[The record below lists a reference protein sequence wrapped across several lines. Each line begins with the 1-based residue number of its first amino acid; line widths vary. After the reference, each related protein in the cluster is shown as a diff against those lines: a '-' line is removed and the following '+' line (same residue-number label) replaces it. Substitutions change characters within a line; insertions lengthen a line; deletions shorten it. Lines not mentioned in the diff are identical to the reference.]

1 MAIVRWD
8 KDQVVASEM
17 VLGNYTTFS
26 KTKSLK
32 GVHARWELDDTANEV
47 IKSVWKFLAW

>member
-17 VLGNYTTFS
+17 VLGQYTTFS
-26 KTKSLK
+26 NTKSLRVSMRGGNWMTQLMK
-32 GVHARWELDDTANEV
+32 
-47 IKSVWKFLAW
+47 